1 VRNGVVASS
10 QSLAVQAGVDILK
23 RGGTAADAA
32 VATAAMLNL
41 VEPISA
47 GLGGDMFAIYYSAK
61 DNKLSGINA
70 SGWAPRAWTPSYF
83 NALGY
88 NAQTGM
94 PQEGVNSVTVPGA
107 VDGWCR
113 LLQRFGKM
121 SFEEVLAPAAGYA
134 EEGFGITERIRN
146 DWASAVPLLKQDPDS
161 AATYLINGEAPP
173 LYSTFRNPNLAR
185 ALRLLQ
191 REGPEAFYRG
201 PIAAAIVEKIRAL
214 GGAMTLSD
222 LADFKAEW
230 VTPLST
236 NYHGYE
242 VCELPPNS
250 QGWATLEM
258 LNILEVCI
266 PQLGYNLA
274 ELGPRSAEFWH
285 FLVEAKKLAY
295 DDLYTYN
302 ADPRFVNVPL
312 ERLLSKEY
320 AATLTKL
327 INPNRA
333 TPPRVS
339 GGAEGGTVYLTA
351 ADRWGNMASFIYSV
365 YTTFGSGITVP
376 GFGFVLQNRGAL
388 FSLVPGSAD
397 IVAPRKR
404 PFHTLMPGFIRKGN
418 DILVSWGNKG
428 GSEQAQAHGQEV
440 VNFIDLGMNVQACG
454 DAARFSHDQSADVL
468 QLEDELYDLVG
479 QQLQAMGHHVQQAT
493 GAPMGGYQAILFTP
507 SGGSSGD
514 GRPVNG
520 MYRAGSDPRMDGEA
534 IGW

>member
-1 VRNGVVASS
+1 MRNGVVASS
-10 QSLAVQAGVDILK
+10 QPLAVQAGVDILK

-47 GLGGDMFAIYYSAK
+47 GLGGDMFAIYYSAE
-61 DNKLSGINA
+61 DNKLFGINA

-83 NALGY
+83 QALGFD
-88 NAQTGM
+88 AQTGI
-94 PQEGVNSVTVPGA
+94 PQHGVNSVTVPGA
-107 VDGWCR
+107 VDGWHR
-113 LLQRFGKM
+113 LLQRFGSM

-134 EEGFGITERIRN
+134 EEGFGLTERIRN
-146 DWASAVPLLKQDPDS
+146 DWATVVSLLKQDPDS

-201 PIAAAIVEKIRAL
+201 PIAEAIVKKIRAL
-214 GGAMTLSD
+214 GGAMTLGD

-242 VCELPPNS
+242 VYELPPNS
-250 QGWATLEM
+250 QGWAALEM

-285 FLVEAKKLAY
+285 LLVEAKKLAY

-302 ADPRFVNVPL
+302 GDPRFVHVPL

-339 GGAEGGTVYLTA
+339 GKAEGGTVYITA
-351 ADRWGNMASFIYSV
+351 ADRWGNMASFMYSV
-365 YTTFGSGITVP
+365 FTTFGSGITVP
-376 GFGFVLQNRGAL
+376 GFGFVLQNRGSL

-404 PFHTLMPGFIRKGN
+404 PFQTLMPGFIRKGN

-428 GSEQAQAHGQEV
+428 GSEQAQAGAQEV
-440 VNFIDLGMNVQACG
+440 VNFIDLGMNMQACG
-454 DAARFSHDQSADVL
+454 DAARFSHGQSTDVL
-468 QLEDELYDLVG
+468 LLEDELYDLVG
-479 QQLQAMGHHVQQAT
+479 QQLRAMGHHVQQAT
-493 GAPMGGYQAILFTP
+493 GELIGGYQAILFTP
-507 SGGSSGD
+507 SGESSGD
-514 GRPVNG
+514 RRPVNG